1 MNNYQIQIK
10 LDLVTF
16 LHEVGVQINNTLL
29 SSTEGLKLKIMRWS
43 LKESSSHAIPFLEEE
58 VRVIISRLRYSQKE
72 SAEGA

>member
-29 SSTEGLKLKIMRWS
+29 SSTEGLKLKIMCWS